1 MDQSKGMRWSS
12 DSSKTPR
19 YSLKRSSIQAFFT
32 NGQFLQYEWTKTQ
45 NCLNFIPSSIYP
57 THTPRKSF
65 TLPPTSPKPLTLTSS
80 RLPSNDH
87 VTILGAVENLVNML
101 KSMSPCLP
109 TISFPLQ
116 SPCLQCQA
124 AISVSMTRLRVLLSH
139 HPSYTPSD
147 SEAVL
152 YIHHQ
157 DNTLQTGC
165 AWLIIQYLTIGVL
178 PYLTASRVLLSRHP
192 RHASSHYPTRR
203 PPARHKIPKMCAPPK
218 NSTNSALP
226 AFS

>member
-1 MDQSKGMRWSS
+1 MNKFLSYHQIIPLNPWSYQEKS
-12 DSSKTPR
+12 RK
-19 YSLKRSSIQAFFT
+19 L
-32 NGQFLQYEWTKTQ
+32 L
-45 NCLNFIPSSIYP
+45 P
-57 THTPRKSF
+57 TH
-65 TLPPTSPKPLTLTSS
+65 PKPLTSAS
-80 RLPSNDH
+80 AGLPSNDH

-152 YIHHQ
+152 Y
-157 DNTLQTGC
+157 TTR
-165 AWLIIQYLTIGVL
+165 TI
-178 PYLTASRVLLSRHP
+178 PYKLAAHG
-192 RHASSHYPTRR
+192 SSYN
-203 PPARHKIPKMCAPPK
+203 I
-218 NSTNSALP
+218 SQ
-226 AFS
+226 